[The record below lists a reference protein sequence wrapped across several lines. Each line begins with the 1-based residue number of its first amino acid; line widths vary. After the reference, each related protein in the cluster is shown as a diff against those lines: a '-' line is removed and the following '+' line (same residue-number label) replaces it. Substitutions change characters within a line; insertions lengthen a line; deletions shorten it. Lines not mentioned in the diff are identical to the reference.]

1 MIIVKVDREKQKVC
15 VDEILDDVTLEE
27 LREILPSHQPRY
39 VIYCCKMEHEDGRVS
54 FPMCFIYFTP
64 RGIIHAI
71 ETIILINILFKYY
84 CQYLFPDSH
93 MELQIMYAGTKM
105 ALQREANL
113 TRVYEIRELDEL
125 TDEWLQDCVMGK

>member
-1 MIIVKVDREKQKVC
+1 MKVDREKQQVC
-15 VDEILDDVTLEE
+15 IDEMLDDVTLEE
-27 LREILPSHQPRY
+27 LREILPGHQPRY
-39 VIYCCKMEHEDGRVS
+39 VIYCCKMEHGDGRVS

-64 RGIIHAI
+64 RGFVC
-71 ETIILINILFKYY
+71 LFNVFNYINFNTFL
-84 CQYLFPDSH
+84 DSH

-113 TRVYEIRELDEL
+113 TRVYEVRELDEM